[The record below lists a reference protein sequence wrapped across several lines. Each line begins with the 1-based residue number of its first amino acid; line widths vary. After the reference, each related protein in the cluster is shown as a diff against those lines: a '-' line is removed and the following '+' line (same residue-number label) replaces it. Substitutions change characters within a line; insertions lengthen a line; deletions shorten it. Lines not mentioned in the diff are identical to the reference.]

1 MAELRLTKIQ
11 VNIKAEPLMFTWIF
25 VRFVAKEKKGSPADK
40 EIPQSENLFIRYYL
54 YGLM

>member
-1 MAELRLTKIQ
+1 
-11 VNIKAEPLMFTWIF
+11 MFTWIF

-40 EIPQSENLFIRYYL
+40 EIPQSEDLFIRYYL